1 MTKDSN
7 IEKQIEIIVKSIKKS
22 KKYRCTNIE
31 TIQELVKSEL
41 KHHKTGKKIEK
52 AVRKRLHNIMAPFL
66 GDPDYDSAASDLTHA
81 FQSGNQETVKE
92 TCKRIMACHHSTK
105 ERLSILEQFYT
116 KIFSVTG
123 QPKTILDIACSL
135 NPLSF
140 LWMELPNNIEYYAY
154 DIHEK
159 RINFINTY
167 FSLQGLPT
175 LARVQ
180 DMSFHFPQEPAD
192 VALFLKELPRF
203 ERNYGK
209 ISLDLLDALRV
220 RYLVVSFPTFS
231 IRGNRILTKHYRDF
245 FHRLISGKA
254 WSVKEIEFESEL
266 IFCVDKEKEEKGM
279 SKNV

>member
-1 MTKDSN
+1 MIKDSN
-7 IEKQIEIIVKSIKKS
+7 IEKRIEIIVNSIKDS
-22 KKYRCTNIE
+22 KKYRYTNIE
-31 TIQELVKSEL
+31 TIRELVKSEL
-41 KHHKTGKKIEK
+41 GHYKTGKKIEK

-66 GDPDYDSAASDLTHA
+66 GDPDYDSAASDLTRA
-81 FQSGNQETVKE
+81 FQSANQETIKE
-92 TCKRIMACHHSTK
+92 TCKRIMACHLSTH

-123 QPKTILDIACSL
+123 QPNTILDIACSL

-140 LWMELPNNIEYYAY
+140 PWMELPDNIEYYAY

-175 LARVQ
+175 LAKVQ
-180 DMSFHFPQEPAD
+180 DMSFHFPQETAD

-209 ISLDLLDALRV
+209 ISLALLDALRV
-220 RYLVVSFPTFS
+220 RYLVVTFPTCS
-231 IRGNRILTKHYRDF
+231 IRGNRVLTKHYRDF
-245 FHRLISGKA
+245 FYRLISRKG
-254 WSVKEIEFESEL
+254 WSVTEIEFESEL
-266 IFCVDKEKEEKGM
+266 IFCVDKTLT
-279 SKNV
+279 S

>member
-1 MTKDSN
+1 MTKDSK
-7 IEKQIEIIVKSIKKS
+7 IEKQIEIMVKSIKES
-22 KKYRCTNIE
+22 KKYRCTNID

-41 KHHKTGKKIEK
+41 GHHKTGKKIEK

-66 GDPDYDSAASDLTHA
+66 GDPDYDKASFDLTKA
-81 FQSGNQETVKE
+81 FQSGDQETVKE
-92 TCKRIMACHHSTK
+92 TCKRIMACHLSTR
-105 ERLSILEQFYT
+105 ERLPILEQFYK
-116 KIFSVTG
+116 KIFSVIG
-123 QPKTILDIACSL
+123 QPNTILDIACSL

-140 LWMELPNNIEYYAY
+140 PWMGLPNNIEYYAY

-180 DMSFHFPQEPAD
+180 DMSFHFPRESAD

-209 ISLDLLDALRV
+209 ISLDLLDALKV
-220 RYLVVSFPTFS
+220 HYLVVSFPTFS

-245 FHRLISGKA
+245 FYRLISGKT
-254 WSVKEIEFESEL
+254 WSVKEIQFESEL
-266 IFCVDKEKEEKGM
+266 IFCVDKK
-279 SKNV
+279 